1 MTPSS
6 ARRSPGLVALTRRR
20 LATPRSAAL
29 VIVALTLVASFL
41 IAAAPR
47 ALSGVVRDEVAFQLD
62 QLSVPARDVT
72 TAVRNAPGSF
82 GATTGGALTAGW
94 AGGAAEVFGG
104 LAARLTEIRS
114 SGNSAVRAATG
125 DAAFIATAG
134 AIEVAPEVLPPTAPT
149 GLVELIADPLYQQH
163 LALVDGEWP
172 SPYAD
177 TTAPIEIV
185 LTAAAAARIEW
196 PLGQLRAAPVGDVLL
211 VGLVEPVDADAD
223 RWAHHPPT
231 VMTGTFFDDG
241 NRRPSATGGAYVDPG
256 SWPAISGSGDLTIW
270 YEVDAAAASRQDPDQ
285 LLSGLRQLT
294 AQSFSLD
301 EYDTRAKFAS
311 DAVSVLGT
319 ALARSHASSATL
331 AVAAVGPIAVSVAL
345 IVLAASLIIRRRRG
359 DLLLLSAR
367 GTALVRLRGLLLLEG
382 LILGVPVAVAATAAA
397 LVLVPDDAG
406 PMPTAF
412 ALAIG
417 FVPAAALALA
427 LRPQTLAG
435 GRTDLDAPVRGRWA
449 RLAELLILLLA
460 GVAVTM
466 LVVRGVGSASAGIDP
481 LVVVAPMLATVALG
495 LLAVRLHP
503 LWLSAALRTAQRGR
517 GVVGLVG
524 AARSLRDPA
533 AGTTAVLAMLV
544 AVAIAVFSSLVL
556 ATVDRGAVTAAE
568 RTVGAELSL
577 SGPFFDGETIEAMR
591 EVDGVAALTGV
602 MAADRVSVV
611 GEQGR
616 VVASLLVTETDQ
628 LGRVQA
634 GFAEGFDPSALRAGH
649 TPPETLVSAAVA
661 EDVGLGV
668 TTEPYGGV
676 AVVGVAPA
684 VPGTAAG
691 STFLIMDRQDYTA
704 ATGREFFPR
713 TLLVAVAD
721 GADVHEV
728 RRALNALVDAPHTTQ
743 TLADRTA
750 AIQSSPAVSAL
761 RIALMA
767 ALVLAVALSVVA
779 VLLVAGVTRD
789 ARSRV
794 IALLRTMGLG
804 RRDARGVVAW
814 EFVPL
819 GLSALVGGL
828 VLGAL
833 LPLLVLVSVDLRPF
847 TGGIRQ
853 PGLTV
858 DPVLTAG
865 LIVAVVLA
873 LAVSVVGGVL
883 TARTTSLVTVLR
895 TEEDR

>member
-1 MTPSS
+1 MTSS
-6 ARRSPGLVALTRRR
+6 VRRSPGLVALTRRR

-29 VIVALTLVASFL
+29 VIIALTLVATFL

-47 ALSGVVRDEVAFQLD
+47 ALTGVVRDEVSFQLD
-62 QLSVPARDVT
+62 QLSVPSRDVT
-72 TAVRNAPGSF
+72 ATVRDAPPSF
-82 GATTGGALTAGW
+82 GATSGGALTAGW
-94 AGGAAEVFGG
+94 ASGAAEVFGG

-114 SGNSAVRAATG
+114 SGNSAVRAATD
-125 DAAFIATAG
+125 DAAFIVTSEAF
-134 AIEVAPEVLPPTAPT
+134 EVMPEVLAPTAPT
-149 GLVELIADPLYQQH
+149 GLVQLVADPLYQQH
-163 LALVDGEWP
+163 LALVDGAWP
-172 SPYAD
+172 SPH
-177 TTAPIEIV
+177 TAPGAPLEIV
-185 LTAAAAARIEW
+185 LTTASAERIQW
-196 PLGQLRAAPVGDVLL
+196 PLGQLRSGPTGGVLL
-211 VGLVEPVDADAD
+211 VGLAEPVDADAD
-223 RWAHHPPT
+223 RWAHHPPA
-231 VMTGTFFDDG
+231 VLAGTLFDDG

-256 SWPAISGSGDLTIW
+256 SWPAIAAGAADLTIW
-270 YEVDAAAASRQDPDQ
+270 YDVDAGAASRQDPDQ
-285 LLSGLRQLT
+285 LLSGMRQLT

-301 EYDTRAKFAS
+301 EQDTRAKFAS
-311 DAVSVLGT
+311 DVVSVLST

-367 GTALVRLRGLLLLEG
+367 GTALSRLRGLLLLEG
-382 LILGVPVAVAATAAA
+382 LILGVPAAVAATAAA
-397 LVLVPDDAG
+397 LTLVPDDAG
-406 PMPTAF
+406 PLPTTL
-412 ALAIG
+412 ALG
-417 FVPAAALALA
+417 VGLVPAAALALA

-435 GRTDLDAPVRGRWA
+435 GRADLDAPVRGRWA
-449 RLAELLILLLA
+449 RVAELLILLLA

-466 LVVRGVGSASAGIDP
+466 LVVRGVGPASAGIDP

-495 LLAVRLHP
+495 VLAVRLHP

-568 RTVGAELSL
+568 RSVGAELSL
-577 SGPFFDGETIEAMR
+577 SGPFFDGETMEAMR
-591 EVDGVAALTGV
+591 EVAGVEALTGV
-602 MAADRVSVV
+602 MTADRVSIV

-616 VVASLLVTETDQ
+616 VVASLLVTETER

-634 GFAEGFDPSALRAGH
+634 AFAEGFDPSALRPGQ
-649 TPPETLVSAAVA
+649 TPPETLASVAVA
-661 EDVGLGV
+661 EDVGLGAA
-668 TTEPYGGV
+668 TEPYGGV
-676 AVVGVAPA
+676 TVAGVTPA
-684 VPGTAAG
+684 IPGTAAG
-691 STFLIMDRQDYTA
+691 STFLVMDRQDYTA

-713 TLLVAVAD
+713 TLLVDVAD

-728 RRALNALVDAPHTTQ
+728 RRALSAMVDAPHTTQ
-743 TLADRTA
+743 TLVDRTA

-761 RIALMA
+761 RFALLA

-789 ARSRV
+789 ARSRIV
-794 IALLRTMGLG
+794 ALLRTMGLR
-804 RRDARGVVAW
+804 RRDGRGIVAW

-858 DPVLTAG
+858 DPVLTVG
-865 LIVAVVLA
+865 LIVAVVVA